1 MFAVEV
7 CISNQAYIHSEKE
20 EKYLEWISEDH
31 LCQPGLQQRPR
42 FNLQFSQWE
51 GEQYGMFWKL
61 IFDD

>member
-1 MFAVEV
+1 MFAIEV

-42 FNLQFSQWE
+42 FNLQFSQWK
-51 GEQYGMFWKL
+51 GEQHSKF
-61 IFDD
+61 